1 MLAPTDTED
10 NSVDSG
16 ASVRGLLLNK
26 RSIFSIFICMCRV
39 RRATG
44 SRAICPPTNSP
55 LFLICFFF
63 FAGQM
68 IILVQ
73 STGPVSQ
80 LVSRVSELLH

>member
-1 MLAPTDTED
+1 MLVPTDTED

-16 ASVRGLLLNK
+16 ASVRGVLLNK

-39 RRATG
+39 RLATG
-44 SRAICPPTNSP
+44 SRAVCSPTNSP
-55 LFLICFFF
+55 LFLICFF
-63 FAGQM
+63 AGQM

-73 STGPVSQ
+73 CTGPVNL